1 MLQIP
6 EYKIP
11 IVEIKTDFDIQ
22 IFIKRE
28 DLIHPKISGNK
39 FWKLFFNVNQYLES
53 NPENPLIITFGGA
66 FSNHVASVSAF
77 GKEFGIPTTGIIR
90 GNELQNNW
98 QENPTLSEASKNG
111 MHFFFV
117 SREDYQ
123 KKEKLTKEFSEQY
136 PNSLIIPEGG
146 SNEMAVEGIQYMLGN
161 DTKDFDYLC
170 TALGT
175 GGTVA
180 GISRF
185 AEDHQKVIGI
195 KAVKDN
201 SLEKTIQEWSRRNN
215 FELMDADESRYG
227 KITDE
232 NIRFINWFYK
242 EYEIPLDPIYTGKM
256 MQKIFDLAEKDFF
269 PKGSKILAF
278 HTGGL
283 QGIKGANQFLKSK
296 NRPLIEFENSIF

>member
-1 MLQIP
+1 
-6 EYKIP
+6 
-11 IVEIKTDFDIQ
+11 
-22 IFIKRE
+22 
-28 DLIHPKISGNK
+28 
-39 FWKLFFNVNQYLES
+39 
-53 NPENPLIITFGGA
+53 
-66 FSNHVASVSAF
+66 
-77 GKEFGIPTTGIIR
+77 
-90 GNELQNNW
+90 
-98 QENPTLSEASKNG
+98 
-111 MHFFFV
+111 
-117 SREDYQ
+117 
-123 KKEKLTKEFSEQY
+123 
-136 PNSLIIPEGG
+136 
-146 SNEMAVEGIQYMLGN
+146 MLGN

-170 TALGT
+170 TAVGT

-185 AEDHQKVIGI
+185 AEEHQKVIGI

-269 PKGSKILAF
+269 PKGSKILTF

-296 NRPLIEFENSIF
+296 NKALIEFESSIF